1 MMRTSLHGLCASLI
15 SIRWCVAVLLMAGFV
30 GGRPAARSFGQ
41 EAPTKPAEAATPA
54 AAAKPAEAAKTD
66 AAVKPDAAAKPVT
79 AVELAAEQRLIAD
92 KFKRF
97 EQVVKLLAQFSDEA
111 DQEQARLLR
120 QVFAES
126 QSRALDGRFD
136 DLVKKIQA
144 KQLGDAVGEQDQ
156 LNGQL
161 EQLLAMLLAA
171 ERDKELKNEQ
181 ARVKDFIKQIKQMI
195 NKQMELEGRTAEAD
209 PKSVA
214 PDQGSLSDAAAELAK
229 KMAAGGNQKPNDPNA
244 KPKDGDQK
252 PGDQKP
258 GDPKPGDSKPG
269 DAKPGDAKPGDSK
282 PGDAKPGDSKPGDSK
297 PGDAKPGDKK
307 PGDSKPGDDKKPGD
321 AKPGDAKPGDAKPG
335 DSKPSDAKPG
345 DSKPGDAKP
354 GDSKPGDSKPGK
366 PQSGKP
372 SDGQPQ
378 DGGEPSDSDD
388 QQQQQQ
394 GAEKSPMD
402 SPQKRVAA
410 AQKRMAE
417 AKKKL
422 EEAKRDNAMK
432 EQEEAIRE
440 LEQAKAELEE
450 ILRQLR
456 EEEMARTLEILE
468 RRFTEMLRMQEAVN
482 RDTQGLHEIP
492 LTARGKGEEIEAGRL
507 SREEGLILIE
517 ADKALQIL
525 KEDGTAIAFPRT
537 VEQMRDDI
545 AQVVDLLAQTKVDE
559 LTLAV
564 EQDIVTA
571 LKELIEALQKAKK
584 DMKDKQPPKPG
595 EGQGGE
601 QQQPLIDQIAE
612 LKMIRSL
619 QLRVNRRTKLI
630 SETADIAADGG
641 VLDMLKKL
649 ATTEQDVYRITRD
662 IVLGKNK

>member
-1 MMRTSLHGLCASLI
+1 MVRISQIVNAGRRIARVFVVGLTSLSLVGLPLA
-15 SIRWCVAVLLMAGFV
+15 A
-30 GGRPAARSFGQ
+30 PAADTTPAK
-41 EAPTKPAEAATPA
+41 EAAPAEQAAPK
-54 AAAKPAEAAKTD
+54 AAKPKVLSAKELSDQQRQIAE
-66 AAVKPDAAAKPVT
+66 
-79 AVELAAEQRLIAD
+79 

-97 EQVVKLLAQFSDEA
+97 EQVIKLLAQFSDEA
-111 DQEQARLLR
+111 DQDQARLLR

-126 QSRALDGRFD
+126 QSRALDGKFD
-136 DLVKKIQA
+136 ELVKMLQDKRLSQ
-144 KQLGDAVGEQDQ
+144 AVGDQDQ

-161 EQLLAMLLAA
+161 QQLLTMLLAA

-229 KMAAGGNQKPNDPNA
+229 KMAGGKEPPKDGKAQPKSGDKPNEAKPNDGKPNEG
-244 KPKDGDQK
+244 KPSDGKSGEPKD
-252 PGDQKP
+252 
-258 GDPKPGDSKPG
+258 
-269 DAKPGDAKPGDSK
+269 
-282 PGDAKPGDSKPGDSK
+282 GDSKPGDSK
-297 PGDAKPGDKK
+297 SGDPKEGKNDKPGDGKNDK
-307 PGDSKPGDDKKPGD
+307 PKDGDSKPGDPKSGDKKP
-321 AKPGDAKPGDAKPG
+321 
-335 DSKPSDAKPG
+335 SE
-345 DSKPGDAKP
+345 
-354 GDSKPGDSKPGK
+354 
-366 PQSGKP
+366 GKP
-372 SDGQPQ
+372 SEGKPKEGKPSEGKPSEGKPNEGKPSEGKPSEGKPSEGKPSEGKPSQGKPSEGQPQ
-378 DGGEPSDSDD
+378 EGESGD
-388 QQQQQQ
+388 QQQQKPS
-394 GAEKSPMD
+394 GEKSPMD

-410 AQKRMAE
+410 AQQRMAE
-417 AKKKL
+417 ARKKL

-456 EEEMARTLEILE
+456 EEEMARTLEVLE

-482 RDTQGLHEIP
+482 RDTLGLHNIP
-492 LTARGKGEEIEAGRL
+492 LASRGKGEEIESGRL

-525 KEDGTAIAFPRT
+525 KEDGTAVAFPRT

-545 AQVVDLLAQTKVDE
+545 AQVVDLLAQTKVDDI
-559 LTLAV
+559 TIAV
-564 EQDIVTA
+564 ENDIVLA

-584 DMKDKQPPKPG
+584 DLKDKQ
-595 EGQGGE
+595 QQQQQQQQSGE
-601 QQQPLIDQIAE
+601 QQQALIDQIAE

-630 SETADIAADGG
+630 SETADVSADASA
-641 VLDMLKKL
+641 LDMLKKL
-649 ATTEQDVYRITRD
+649 SITESDVYRITRD

>member
-1 MMRTSLHGLCASLI
+1 MFRKSQIGRSSSRATACVLVALGLIATPLAIESPTSL
-15 SIRWCVAVLLMAGFV
+15 R
-30 GGRPAARSFGQ
+30 AA
-41 EAPTKPAEAATPA
+41 EP
-54 AAAKPAEAAKTD
+54 
-66 AAVKPDAAAKPVT
+66 AAKPVE
-79 AVELAAEQRLIAD
+79 AAAKADPKKSVGIEELAAEQRQIAD

-97 EQVVKLLAQFSDEA
+97 EQVIKLLAQFSDEA
-111 DQEQARLLR
+111 DQDQARLLR

-126 QSRALDGRFD
+126 QSRALDGKFE

-156 LNGQL
+156 INGQL

-171 ERDKELKNEQ
+171 DRDKELKKEQ
-181 ARVKDFIKQIKQMI
+181 EKIKDFIKQIKQMI

-209 PKSVA
+209 PKSVS
-214 PDQGSLSDAAAELAK
+214 PDQGKLADAAAELAK
-229 KMAAGGNQKPNDPNA
+229 KMNGADNQ
-244 KPKDGDQK
+244 KPKDGAAGK
-252 PGDQKP
+252 PNAGEQKP
-258 GDPKPGDSKPG
+258 GDPKSGEPKPGDAKPGESKPGDSKPG
-269 DAKPGDAKPGDSK
+269 E
-282 PGDAKPGDSKPGDSK
+282 AKPGDSKPGDSK
-297 PGDAKPGDKK
+297 PGEKK
-307 PGDSKPGDDKKPGD
+307 PGEQ
-321 AKPGDAKPGDAKPG
+321 KPGDAKPG
-335 DSKPSDAKPG
+335 DSKPDDKKPG
-345 DSKPGDAKP
+345 DSKPGEAKP
-354 GDSKPGDSKPGK
+354 GEAKPGEAKPGEAK
-366 PQSGKP
+366 PGEAKPGEAKPGEAKPGESSKGKPKSGKP
-372 SDGQPQ
+372 SEGQPSEGQ
-378 DGGEPSDSDD
+378 PSESDD
-388 QQQQQQ
+388 QQQPSD
-394 GAEKSPMD
+394 EKSPMQ

-417 AKKKL
+417 ARKKL
-422 EEAKRDNAMK
+422 DEAKRDNAMK

-492 LTARGKGEEIEAGRL
+492 LASRGKPEEIESGRL
-507 SREEGLILIE
+507 SREEKLILVE

-545 AQVVDLLAQTKVDE
+545 AQIVDLLAETKVDE

-564 EQDIVTA
+564 EQDVVMA

-584 DMKDKQPPKPG
+584 DLKDKKPQKPSQG
-595 EGQGGE
+595 EGGE
-601 QQQPLIDQIAE
+601 QQQSLIDKIAE

-630 SETADIAADGG
+630 SETADVAADAGA
-641 VLDMLKKL
+641 LDMLKKL
-649 ATTEQDVYRITRD
+649 SITEADVYRITRD